1 MLLLT
6 ETWFG
11 GLLLRLELHQLL
23 DRVARLGEALLDPG
37 QRQRERRA
45 LALQAARELGD
56 ERRWS
61 SAASS
66 APCRR

>member
-11 GLLLRLELHQLL
+11 GLLLGFELHHLL
-23 DRVARLGEALLDPG
+23 DRVARLAEALLHPG

-56 ERRWS
+56 DRRWS
-61 SAASS
+61 ATATS